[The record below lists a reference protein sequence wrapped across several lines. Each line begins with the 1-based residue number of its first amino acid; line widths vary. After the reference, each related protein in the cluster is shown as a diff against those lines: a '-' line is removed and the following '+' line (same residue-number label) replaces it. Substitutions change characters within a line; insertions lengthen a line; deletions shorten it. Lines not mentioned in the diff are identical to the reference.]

1 MAGISL
7 KKDPAGSSAPEKGRK
22 GGVKAQNNKKQKR
35 KPFRF
40 VRESLVELKKVN
52 WPSRKE
58 LISYTVAVVVFVI
71 LFMIVIGAVD
81 LGLSQLY
88 KLVIN

>member
-22 GGVKAQNNKKQKR
+22 GGAKAQNNKKQKR

-40 VRESLVELKKVN
+40 VRESLVELKKVS